1 VKRVLRTLL
10 RLTLALNATVQALAP
25 GLASI
30 VDARPAALAAVQQM
44 APHIEEAGAS
54 HALRAHVDTCTLC
67 QLSTRASGERPAIAG
82 PTIAPVAFAPVEDVF
97 PAPRPPEARWS
108 ALGRG
113 PPAA

>member
-1 VKRVLRTLL
+1 MKRVLRILL
-10 RLTLALNATVQALAP
+10 RLTFGLNATVQALAP

-44 APHIEEAGAS
+44 APHIEESGAS
-54 HALRAHVDTCTLC
+54 HAIRAHVDHCMLC
-67 QLSTRASGERPAIAG
+67 QLSTRASGERPAVAAPAIAS
-82 PTIAPVAFAPVEDVF
+82 VAYAPVEDVL
-97 PAPRPPEARWS
+97 PAPRAPEARWS